1 MTPPLYDH
9 QVVGI
14 GALAQSPTF
23 MLADE

>member
-14 GALAQSPTF
+14 GDLAKSPAF
-23 MLADE
+23 M